1 MDIKKAAIPSV
12 LIHFQEQDDIKS
24 KRAGKNA
31 GGESDRTVRSPV
43 PRSPA
48 HSSSEANSPA
58 LHEGFSLFAT
68 LFPLQKSRSYQE
80 ASSTDVFVEANH
92 VTIRAKCPSPDL
104 SPHSSSPWIVSP
116 PSSTAFPP
124 FATKPILRSKKVL
137 YKTSLLDLDTPI
149 RRLPSL
155 RTGLVRQ
162 STEPYLG
169 MALPG
174 RMGNSLTPTTKKG
187 TLLPALSPITRISRQ
202 FPTF

>member
-1 MDIKKAAIPSV
+1 MDSRKTAIPSV
-12 LIHFQEQDDIKS
+12 LINFQEQDDLKS
-24 KRAGKNA
+24 KRRGKNA
-31 GGESDRTVRSPV
+31 GGESDRILRSPV
-43 PRSPA
+43 SPLSPA
-48 HSSSEANSPA
+48 HLASSPA

-68 LFPLQKSRSYQE
+68 LFPLRKSGSCQE

-104 SPHSSSPWIVSP
+104 SPHSSPSAWAVSP
-116 PSSTAFPP
+116 PSSTASPP
-124 FATKPILRSKKVL
+124 LASKPTLRSKKVFST
-137 YKTSLLDLDTPI
+137 TSLLELDTPG

-155 RTGLVRQ
+155 RMGLVRQ

-169 MALPG
+169 MPLSG